1 MTALNTRQRE
11 AVFRAIADPTRREIL
26 NLLRRRRASVG
37 EIAGNF
43 RVSRPA
49 ISKHIRLL
57 RRAGL
62 VLSES
67 HGTTRICRLNAAPL
81 RAVDDWLRDYQE
93 LWRES
98 LHNLKRLVEEDR

>member
-1 MTALNTRQRE
+1 MMTALNTRQRE

-37 EIAGNF
+37 EIAGHF

-62 VLSES
+62 VQSES
-67 HGTTRICRLNAAPL
+67 QGTARICRLNPAPL

-98 LHNLKRLVEEDR
+98 LQNLKRLAEEE

>member
-1 MTALNTRQRE
+1 MVTLKHTQRE

-26 NLLRRRRASVG
+26 SLLRRRRCSVG

-67 HGTTRICRLNAAPL
+67 QGTARICRLNPAPL
-81 RAVDDWLRDYQE
+81 RAVDDWLREYRE

-98 LHNLKRLVEEDR
+98 LHTLKRLVEED

>member
-1 MTALNTRQRE
+1 MIATTKRHRE
-11 AVFRAIADPTRREIL
+11 AVFRAIADPTRRQIL
-26 NLLRRRRASVG
+26 SLLRQRRCSVG

-67 HGTTRICRLNAAPL
+67 QGTARICRLNPAPL
-81 RAVDDWLRDYQE
+81 RAVDDWLREYRE

-98 LHNLKRLVEEDR
+98 LHTLKRLVEED

>member
-1 MTALNTRQRE
+1 MAAATSRQRE
-11 AVFRAIADPTRREIL
+11 AVFRAIADPTRRQIL
-26 NLLRRRRASVG
+26 SLLRQRRCSVG

-43 RVSRPA
+43 HVSRPA

-62 VLSES
+62 VLSENR
-67 HGTTRICRLNAAPL
+67 GTARICRLNPAPL
-81 RAVDDWLRDYQE
+81 RAVDDWLREYRE

-98 LHNLKRLVEEDR
+98 LHTLKRLVEED

>member
-1 MTALNTRQRE
+1 MMALNTRQRE
-11 AVFRAIADPTRREIL
+11 AIFRAIADPTRREIL
-26 NLLRRRRASVG
+26 NLLRHRRASVG

-67 HGTTRICRLNAAPL
+67 RGTARICRLNAAPL

-98 LHNLKRLVEEDR
+98 LHSLKRLVEEE

>member
-1 MTALNTRQRE
+1 MTALSRRQRE

-62 VLSES
+62 VLSENQ
-67 HGTTRICRLNAAPL
+67 GTTRICRLNAAPL
-81 RAVDDWLRDYQE
+81 RAVDDWLREYQE

>member
-1 MTALNTRQRE
+1 MAAATSRQRE
-11 AVFRAIADPTRREIL
+11 AVFRAIADPTRRQIL
-26 NLLRRRRASVG
+26 SLLRQRRCSVG

-67 HGTTRICRLNAAPL
+67 QGTARICRLNPAPL
-81 RAVDDWLRDYQE
+81 RAVDDWLRDYRE
-93 LWRES
+93 LWQES
-98 LHNLKRLVEEDR
+98 LHTLKRLIEED

>member
-1 MTALNTRQRE
+1 MIATTNRQRE
-11 AVFRAIADPTRREIL
+11 AVFRAIADPTRRQIL
-26 NLLRRRRASVG
+26 SLLRQRRCSVG

-62 VLSES
+62 VLIENQ
-67 HGTTRICRLNAAPL
+67 GTARICRLNPEPL
-81 RAVDDWLRDYQE
+81 RAVDDWLRDYRE

-98 LHNLKRLVEEDR
+98 LHTLKRLVEED

>member
-1 MTALNTRQRE
+1 MTALSRRQRE

-62 VLSES
+62 VLSENQ
-67 HGTTRICRLNAAPL
+67 GTRRICRLNAAPL
-81 RAVDDWLRDYQE
+81 RAVDDWLREYQE